1 MKLTKIIPLLT
12 VVMIAFSCQPK
23 TQQATGEHSSP
34 AAQSPFTN
42 LSVAE
47 FDKMMHEDVVV
58 LDVRTPQETA
68 MGKID
73 GAIEIDVTDPSFA
86 QKTSQLDKDKTYLV
100 YCRSGRRSVSACTAM
115 AEQGFGHLYNLV
127 GGYTA
132 WSAEK
137 H

>member
-1 MKLTKIIPLLT
+1 M
-12 VVMIAFSCQPK
+12 MIALSCQPK
-23 TQQATGEHSSP
+23 AQQATGENSSP
-34 AAQSPFTN
+34 AAQSPYTN
-42 LSVAE
+42 LSVTE
-47 FDKMMHEDVVV
+47 FDKMMHDKDVVV

-68 MGKID
+68 LGKIE

-86 QKTSQLDKDKTYLV
+86 QKASQLDKNKTYLV
-100 YCRSGRRSVSACTAM
+100 YCRSGRRSVAACSTM

-132 WSAEK
+132 WSTEK